1 LILGFRR
8 SKLISFFKS
17 SAGTMGV
24 HGIAEW
30 VGFMMGIH
38 GIAEW
43 PGTMV
48 VHGIAEGRFVGIFF

>member
-1 LILGFRR
+1 
-8 SKLISFFKS
+8 
-17 SAGTMGV
+17 MGV